1 MSDDKSTSLV
11 NLGDLSKPANTL
23 IEKVSSA
30 IGGIFEPWQIKRVA
44 KAEAEAGLIK
54 QRQKL
59 K

>member
-1 MSDDKSTSLV
+1 
-11 NLGDLSKPANTL
+11 
-23 IEKVSSA
+23 VSSA